1 MFDSMQIF
9 TAEAL
14 QKSIYHGFIIFI
26 KTSLS
31 SNFQQIS

>member
-9 TAEAL
+9 TTDAL
-14 QKSIYHGFIIFI
+14 QKSIYHGFI